1 MRLVSKNSR
10 TIVKYHDIGSYTNVR
25 VRKKGRRVVSQYR
38 DYKNRDGQSW
48 DRQFRDYCEIFFT
61 VTANIVT
68 ANHMIVTAN

>member
-1 MRLVSKNSR
+1 MSLHLFSSF
-10 TIVKYHDIGSYTNVR
+10 IS
-25 VRKKGRRVVSQYR
+25 RVVSQYR

>member
-1 MRLVSKNSR
+1 MPILQFPGEPERAGEARRADSASILVSL
-10 TIVKYHDIGSYTNVR
+10 
-25 VRKKGRRVVSQYR
+25 YR

-68 ANHMIVTAN
+68 ANHMIVTAK

>member
-1 MRLVSKNSR
+1 MFFFPFISCFHEDTNKNANSFI
-10 TIVKYHDIGSYTNVR
+10 TK
-25 VRKKGRRVVSQYR
+25 RVVSQYR